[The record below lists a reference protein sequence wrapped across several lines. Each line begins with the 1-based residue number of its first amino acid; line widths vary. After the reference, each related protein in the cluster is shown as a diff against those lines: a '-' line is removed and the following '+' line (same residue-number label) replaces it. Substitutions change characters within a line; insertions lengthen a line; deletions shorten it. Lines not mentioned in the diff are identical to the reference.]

1 MPEKAEKPKPQVKK
15 GDEEATGIKKVLLMF
30 SKDSRL
36 QLLVLAP
43 LVGLLVGLFAFG
55 LGTCFGPVL
64 VPIVVIAIPY
74 YMGIKQTIKLL
85 KVGLL
90 ALIVGGLF
98 MALIYG
104 MVIYDRSDLLG
115 PGYVTSSDG
124 IIAKASV
131 SPLKGLP
138 GETYNFTLEVSKPK
152 VLGANVTVY
161 FRARDYLSERR
172 SLGFNAEIVFNES
185 ATKLNITDFYKNIK
199 LGIDTVYFAEFFVH
213 VTNGSYDHWTTTDYG
228 LLVIASSSLGNVVA
242 SMLPM
247 TMFNLVLFPYGMIF
261 LLFLSVLWWM
271 RKSKER
277 RTEIEREA
285 DELEKEEM
293 EAKKMASEAEFA
305 CTSCGAPVKE
315 EDPSCPK
322 CGAKFEEK
330 EEHPKENE
338 EPPKKDEK
346 K

>member
-1 MPEKAEKPKPQVKK
+1 MPEKERPKTQASK
-15 GDEEATGIKKVLLMF
+15 GDEEATGIKKIVLMF
-30 SKDSRL
+30 SKDPRL
-36 QLLVLAP
+36 QFLFLAP

-74 YMGIKQTIKLL
+74 YLGIKKTIRLL
-85 KVGLL
+85 QVGFL
-90 ALIVGGLF
+90 ALFVGGLF

-115 PGYVTSSDG
+115 PGYVSSSDG
-124 IIAKASV
+124 LITKATV

-138 GETYNFTLEVSKPK
+138 NENYNFTLELTPSKVS
-152 VLGANVTVY
+152 GTNVTVN
-161 FRARDYLSERR
+161 FRVRDYLAERR
-172 SLGFNAEIVFNES
+172 SLGFNAEVVLNET
-185 ATKLNITDFYKNIK
+185 ATKLNNFSFYKNIK
-199 LGIDTVYFAEFFVH
+199 LTGDTVYFAEFFVH
-213 VTNGSYDHWTTTDYG
+213 LKNNSEDRLATTDYG
-228 LLVIASSSLGNVVA
+228 LLVVASTSLGNVVA

-247 TMFNLVLFPYGMIF
+247 TLFNLALFPYGMIF

-271 RKSKER
+271 RKSRER
-277 RTEIEREA
+277 RADIEREA
-285 DELEKEEM
+285 EELEKEDTD
-293 EAKKMASEAEFA
+293 ARKKASEAEFA

-315 EDPSCPK
+315 EDTVCPK
-322 CGAKFEEK
+322 CGAKFEGDEGP
-330 EEHPKENE
+330 PKGNE